1 MIRRP
6 PSSNRTDN
14 LFPYTSLF
22 RSLGGACA
30 PAMLEVEGR
39 PGGAGRAAVCRGSG
53 GAGRGLAVKRGD
65 IVAVSLQG
73 DYGKPRPALIVQ
85 SNLLAELE
93 SLVICPITSA
103 VRDAAFRITGEPD
116 NANGLRVLSQ
126 VMVDKLSTLPRSKIS
141 KPFGRLDDE
150 RMKAVDRALLLVVGL
165 I

>member
-1 MIRRP
+1 
-6 PSSNRTDN
+6 
-14 LFPYTSLF
+14 
-22 RSLGGACA
+22 
-30 PAMLEVEGR
+30 MLEVEGR

-103 VRDAAFRITGEPD
+103 VRDAAFRITVEPD
-116 NANGLRVLSQ
+116 TANGLRVLSH
-126 VMVDKLSTLPRSKIS
+126 VMVDTLPTLLSSTTSKH
-141 KPFGRLDDE
+141 FGRLAEE
-150 RMKAVDRALLLVVGL
+150 RMKAGERTFLHVGGLV
-165 I
+165 

>member
-1 MIRRP
+1 
-6 PSSNRTDN
+6 
-14 LFPYTSLF
+14 
-22 RSLGGACA
+22 
-30 PAMLEVEGR
+30 MLEVEGR

-103 VRDAAFRITGEPD
+103 VRDAAFRIPVEPA
-116 NANGLRVLSQ
+116 NANGLRVLSP
-126 VMVDKLSTLPRSKIS
+126 VLADKLSTLPRPTTS
-141 KPFGRLDDE
+141 KPFGRLAPE
-150 RMKAVDRALLLVVGL
+150 RKKDGEHPFALVR
-165 I
+165 

>member
-1 MIRRP
+1 MFVISVFFFFKQKTAYEMRISDW
-6 PSSNRTDN
+6 SSD
-14 LFPYTSLF
+14 
-22 RSLGGACA
+22 
-30 PAMLEVEGR
+30 
-39 PGGAGRAAVCRGSG
+39 VCSSD
-53 GAGRGLAVKRGD
+53 L
-65 IVAVSLQG
+65 
-73 DYGKPRPALIVQ
+73 

-103 VRDAAFRITGEPD
+103 VRDAAFRITVEPD